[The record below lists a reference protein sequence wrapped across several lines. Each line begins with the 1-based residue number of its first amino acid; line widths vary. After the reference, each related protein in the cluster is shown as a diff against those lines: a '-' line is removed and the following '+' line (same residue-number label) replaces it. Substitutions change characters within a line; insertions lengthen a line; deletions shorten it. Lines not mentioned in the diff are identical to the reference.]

1 MPATPLTEPTKT
13 VFTNTRTHPV
23 RPHVPRPG
31 ETKPQDTINT
41 CTKAALADSFG
52 ERMFLAEAK

>member
-1 MPATPLTEPTKT
+1 MPATPLTELTKT

-31 ETKPQDTINT
+31 ETKPQDTIST

>member
-1 MPATPLTEPTKT
+1 MPATPQTKLTKT

-23 RPHVPRPG
+23 RSHIPRPG

-41 CTKAALADSFG
+41 CTKTALAGSFG
-52 ERMFLAEAK
+52 GRMLSAEEK